1 VAITRSKPP
10 ISRPASPYLPPRGRV
25 VARGQPLKIPAPLL
39 SLAALLLVPAG
50 CAPGDTPLTLEQLA
64 ELATA
69 EDDVVYTYGMP
80 DDYGGYRVAFQRFEE
95 RHGIRRLDL
104 SMSSTAVL
112 ERLAEERDDPQT
124 DAVVVGA
131 LRAHEAV
138 EQELVDCVPLG
149 AAADY
154 PPEHVGRG
162 EDGCVQ
168 WIDTFTGTL
177 GFMVNLEVVDQPPR
191 TWSEL
196 LQPDIARQVTFLDPR
211 ASATGI
217 ATLLAAAR
225 AMGGSAE
232 DPSPGAELLV
242 AIAEAGGADPM
253 LQRQDYDGFL
263 RGTRPI
269 LINYDYNERQL
280 KERYDIE
287 VEFVVP
293 LDGTVSMPYSTL
305 LVRDRPHPHGGQLLM
320 EYLHGQPGQ
329 GALDEGGVTPL
340 RPGAAGSRSAAKDS
354 TVPAGVEVWEIQ
366 RDEVGPQLDAI
377 RRAFDREVARLERA
391 RP

>member
-1 VAITRSKPP
+1 VER
-10 ISRPASPYLPPRGRV
+10 
-25 VARGQPLKIPAPLL
+25 
-39 SLAALLLVPAG
+39 
-50 CAPGDTPLTLEQLA
+50 LA
-64 ELATA
+64 ELAAT
-69 EDDVVYTYGMP
+69 EDEVIYTYGMP
-80 DDYGGYRVAFQRFEE
+80 DDYGGYRVAFRRFEE
-95 RHGIRRLDL
+95 RHGLRRLDL

-124 DAVVVGA
+124 DLVVVGA

-138 EQELVDCVPLG
+138 KQELVDCVPLI
-149 AAADY
+149 AATDY

-162 EDGCVQ
+162 DDGCVQ

-177 GFMVNLEVVDQPPR
+177 GFMVNMEVVDEPPQ
-191 TWSEL
+191 TWGEL
-196 LQPDIARQVTFLDPR
+196 LQPDIARQVSFLDPR
-211 ASATGI
+211 ASATGV

-242 AIAEAGGADPM
+242 AIAEAGGPDPM

-269 LINYDYNERQL
+269 LINYDYNVSQL
-280 KERYDIE
+280 RELYDIE
-287 VEFVVP
+287 VDFVVP

-305 LVRDRPHPHGGQLLM
+305 LVRDRPHPHGGRLLM
-320 EYLHGQPGQ
+320 EYLHAPPGQ
-329 GALDEGGVTPL
+329 EALAAGGVTPL
-340 RPGAAGSRSAAKDS
+340 RPGSSAAESKPGGP
-354 TVPAGVEVWEIQ
+354 TIPPGVEVWEIE
-366 RDEVGPQLDAI
+366 RDEVGAQLDAI
-377 RRAFDREVARLERA
+377 RRAFEREVARLERG